1 MTDVTDR
8 PDQSPMTAGLTGFTA
23 DELASVL
30 SARDQIATDRRCD
43 LRVQCR
49 TLPPHVEV
57 VFCDCLVAA
66 ARRVGADIMEREHA
80 ERTA

>member
-1 MTDVTDR
+1 MTDSLSHT
-8 PDQSPMTAGLTGFTA
+8 PTTAGLTGFTA

-49 TLPPHVEV
+49 TLPPHVEA

-66 ARRVGADIMEREHA
+66 ARRVGADIMEREHV